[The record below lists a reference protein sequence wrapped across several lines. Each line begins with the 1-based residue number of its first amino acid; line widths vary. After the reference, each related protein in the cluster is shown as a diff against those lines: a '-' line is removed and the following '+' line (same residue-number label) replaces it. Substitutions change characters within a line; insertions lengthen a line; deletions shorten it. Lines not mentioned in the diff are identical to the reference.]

1 MYTATRRGP
10 RTEPW
15 GTPNERNVTHEEE
28 LPPGTIWGRFARYTD
43 SRDGSNPV
51 MPRLAWI
58 MVPVM
63 WHCFTLIVDDAI
75 VSFSEQLIMR
85 HCLRC
90 SDEMMIITLFQTAN

>member
-1 MYTATRRGP
+1 
-10 RTEPW
+10 
-15 GTPNERNVTHEEE
+15 
-28 LPPGTIWGRFARYTD
+28 
-43 SRDGSNPV
+43 

-63 WHCFTLIVDDAI
+63 RHCFTLIVDDAF

>member
-1 MYTATRRGP
+1 MF
-10 RTEPW
+10 
-15 GTPNERNVTHEEE
+15 NVKPVEGLECQSDVVSDASA
-28 LPPGTIWGRFARYTD
+28 GD
-43 SRDGSNPV
+43 SLDGANPV
-51 MPRLAWI
+51 MPRLALI

-90 SDEMMIITLFQTAN
+90 SDEMILTIM